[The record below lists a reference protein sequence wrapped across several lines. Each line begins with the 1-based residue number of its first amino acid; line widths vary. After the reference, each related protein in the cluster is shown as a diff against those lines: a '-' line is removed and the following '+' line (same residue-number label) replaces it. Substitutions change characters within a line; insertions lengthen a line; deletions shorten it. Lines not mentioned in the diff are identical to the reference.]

1 MFCRC
6 VASRSKYC
14 ATSQQE
20 RTCAWLNWSSWAYPL
35 CLSIKG
41 TIWKPHHSA
50 PECCNVFHNHNTT
63 NLNFHYQMQW
73 NVRWGW
79 TQEQIYLVVIY
90 LTEKYLWLCTCDGM
104 YTCIHNGSEGCW
116 DTRTQAGTYWLC
128 LHINIER
135 HGTLVCS
142 LFDFSPL
149 CVDGTYGCVST
160 LTSRDT
166 ALCLRSPFLYCS
178 RLPAIVLQN
187 FSWAI
192 CFKLI
197 VKDFFHPQQ
206 KCFNVICDLMD
217 GWQLP

>member
-1 MFCRC
+1 MYFITITPPTWTFIIKCNEMCDGAEHKNR
-6 VASRSKYC
+6 YIWWWYI
-14 ATSQQE
+14 SQ
-20 RTCAWLNWSSWAYPL
+20 
-35 CLSIKG
+35 K
-41 TIWKPHHSA
+41 
-50 PECCNVFHNHNTT
+50 
-63 NLNFHYQMQW
+63 
-73 NVRWGW
+73 
-79 TQEQIYLVVIY
+79 
-90 LTEKYLWLCTCDGM
+90 KYLWVCICDGM
-104 YTCIHNGSEGCW
+104 YARIHNGSEGCW

>member
-1 MFCRC
+1 MKEL
-6 VASRSKYC
+6 VPH
-14 ATSQQE
+14 
-20 RTCAWLNWSSWAYPL
+20 LNWSSWAYPL

-104 YTCIHNGSEGCW
+104 YACVHNGSEGCW

-135 HGTLVCS
+135 HGTLSAFPIPLLLKTPGHSPPKLLVGNLLS
-142 LFDFSPL
+142 GGLFCKNL
-149 CVDGTYGCVST
+149 
-160 LTSRDT
+160 L
-166 ALCLRSPFLYCS
+166 A
-178 RLPAIVLQN
+178 
-187 FSWAI
+187 
-192 CFKLI
+192 
-197 VKDFFHPQQ
+197 
-206 KCFNVICDLMD
+206 
-217 GWQLP
+217 